1 MSNPL
6 LEIKNFGQSIWYDNL
21 NRALIETNELQRLID
36 EDGIT
41 GGTSNP
47 SIFEKALT
55 GTDFYQADLARLR
68 EQRADIATAIDDLT
82 IRDIQLS
89 CDVLRPIY
97 DRTKGADGHAS
108 LEVAPDLAYE
118 TQGTIENA
126 RRLFKELDRPNAM
139 IKIPGTKEG
148 LPAVEQCLGE
158 GINVNI
164 TLLFGLEN
172 YEQVAW
178 TYVSALEKRAEAG
191 EPIDRIAS
199 VASFFI
205 SRVDSLTDTKLQELM
220 DSASDDAQK
229 AKLNDLLGL
238 AGIANAKLAYS
249 KFKDIF
255 SSPRWKSLEA
265 KGARVQRCLWASTST
280 KNPAYR
286 DVMYLEEL
294 IGADTVNTLPQV
306 TLEAFRDHGVAT
318 ATLDVDIDGAHDV
331 IKRLGQVGIDF
342 TGVTDQLQTEGVDLF
357 AQSFNTAR
365 DTIEKAISEH
375 ATTGS

>member
-6 LEIKNFGQSIWYDNL
+6 LEINDFGQSIWYDNL

-68 EQRADIATAIDDLT
+68 KHGADVATAIDDLT

-89 CDVLRPIY
+89 CDVLRPIN

-118 TQGTIENA
+118 TQGTIESA
-126 RRLFKELDRPNAM
+126 RRLFKTLDRPNAM

-148 LPAVEQCLGE
+148 LPAVEQCLSE

-172 YEQVAW
+172 YEQVAL

-191 EPIDRIAS
+191 KPIDRIAS

-205 SRVDSLTDTKLQELM
+205 SRVDSLTDTKLRELM
-220 DSASDDAQK
+220 NSAPDDASK
-229 AKLNDLLGL
+229 AQFNDLLGL

-255 SSPRWKSLEA
+255 SSPRWKSLET

-280 KNPAYR
+280 KNPDYR

-306 TLEAFRDHGVAT
+306 TLEAFRDHGVAK
-318 ATLDVDIDGAHDV
+318 ATLDVDIEGAHDV
-331 IKRLGQVGIDF
+331 IERLGQVGIDF
-342 TGVTDQLQTEGVDLF
+342 TSVTDQLQTEGVDLF

-375 ATTGS
+375 VTTG